1 MCNFIFLGK
10 SQLKGQI
17 FIVIMTSICI
27 SNLYS
32 SHSVTVAIQ
41 LKRDKKGGT
50 SSTHGETENGGS
62 QILGWK
68 SSQKTAFGKPTSRKA
83 EGKMK
88 L

>member
-1 MCNFIFLGK
+1 
-10 SQLKGQI
+10 
-17 FIVIMTSICI
+17 
-27 SNLYS
+27 
-32 SHSVTVAIQ
+32 VAIQ